1 MEIKH
6 KELIPDKD
14 NPFANCKLDRAK
26 YASVLTNIVETYAEG
41 FVLALDGKW
50 GTGKTTFVRM
60 WESSLSNTEFKTIYF
75 NAWENDFENEPLVAL
90 MGEMK
95 KLSGKIDNST
105 FKELLKKGTAFTKKI
120 LPSVAKALT
129 KKHLGDDIAEII
141 SEGVGAASELFE
153 DEVNN
158 YLLKKESL
166 QAFKI
171 ELEKY
176 ISENNNGKPVVI
188 IIDELDRCRPDYAV
202 EVLEKVKHFFSV
214 KGIVFVLSVDKIQ
227 LGHSIKGYY
236 GNDNIDTNEYLR
248 RFIDLEYQLPEP
260 NVEVFCK
267 YLFDYFEYDKFFK
280 DSQRANKTELRSQGS
295 DFLNLAINLFKDNTN
310 TLRQI
315 EKNFAL
321 GRVVL
326 NSFGISESVYP
337 EVLVVLLY
345 LKQWAPDFYSKIQSR
360 SLSIQDL
367 VTEYEMIFNSKLQK
381 TEQNEDNAIFI
392 YTESKIL
399 IYYAKFLSQKLRGHE
414 PNLYT
419 RNDTDLTLKFESMYN
434 EELVHVF
441 NGIERSSMFFFRI
454 SLELILNKIN
464 LTDSIR

>member
-6 KELIPDKD
+6 KNLIPDKD

-26 YASVLTNIVETYAEG
+26 YATVLTNIVETYSEG
-41 FVLALDGKW
+41 FVFALDGKW

-60 WESSLSNTEFKTIYF
+60 WKASLDKDEFKTIYF

-90 MGEMK
+90 MGEIK
-95 KLSGKIDNST
+95 NLIGEKDEAIFDD
-105 FKELLKKGTAFTKKI
+105 LLKKGSVFTKKI
-120 LPSVAKALT
+120 LPVVVKGLI
-129 KKHLGDDIAEII
+129 KKQLGDEIAEIF
-141 SEGVGAASELFE
+141 SSGAEAASELFE
-153 DEVNN
+153 EDINC
-158 YLLKKESL
+158 YLKKKDSL
-166 QAFKI
+166 DEFKI

-176 ISENNNGKPVVI
+176 ISQNNNGKPVVI

-214 KGIVFVLSVDKIQ
+214 KGIVFVLSIDKIQ

-248 RFIDLEYQLPEP
+248 RFIDLEYQLQEP

-280 DSQRANKTELRSQGS
+280 DSERTAKTELRGQGN
-295 DFLNLAINLFKDNTN
+295 DFLNLTINLFKDKNH

-337 EVLVVLLY
+337 EVLIVLLY
-345 LKQWAPDFYSKIQSR
+345 LKQWVPDFYSKIQSR

-367 VTEYEMIFNSKLQK
+367 VIEFEMIFKSKLDK
-381 TEQNEDNAIFI
+381 SLQNEDNAIYF
-392 YTESKIL
+392 YVESMFL
-399 IYYAKFLSQKLRGHE
+399 TYYVKFLSQKMRGYE
-414 PNLYT
+414 LELYK
-419 RNDTDLTLKFESMYN
+419 RNGSDITLNFETKYK
-434 EELVHVF
+434 EELIRDF
-441 NGIERSSMFFFRI
+441 NGIERSSVFFNRI
-454 SLELILNKIN
+454 SLEYILNKIN